1 MDVSALISSAVYTQQ
16 SSTANQRQIAVA
28 ANANR
33 VEQQTVAVLLQ
44 AIEQS
49 ASYGAS
55 GQVSSGAVAGTRF
68 SASA

>member
-1 MDVSALISSAVYTQQ
+1 MDAASLISSVV
-16 SSTANQRQIAVA
+16 SSRESATANQRQIAVA